1 MIAFRSVDW
10 IGLDWSGLP
19 RLFFPRIARSV
30 TTRPNAANWP
40 VLDRYP
46 SQLLW
51 PGWSAEGHLDS
62 HAAYMYAPWNSVV
75 MALGVSWR
83 LVDDETRHKTTP
95 CMLSRAFSFS
105 SQSGHRKA
113 KASASV
119 WQDTRPFPNIL
130 FFQPKKP
137 HPSRPPSNP
146 VAYGI
151 SLENPILALQR
162 AKASTVVILTMRRV
176 TLARQQPRKETSIC
190 TSVAQLRACPSPL
203 PANSRRARGRTE

>member
-1 MIAFRSVDW
+1 MREKSSYKTCITEDTRDRSRAAIRRSGHDTWWMIAFRSVDW

-95 CMLSRAFSFS
+95 CMLSRASRSRPNRAIEKRKRQRPYGRTRDLFLTYFSF
-105 SQSGHRKA
+105 
-113 KASASV
+113 
-119 WQDTRPFPNIL
+119 
-130 FFQPKKP
+130 
-137 HPSRPPSNP
+137 NP
-146 VAYGI
+146 R
-151 SLENPILALQR
+151 NPIHPALQ
-162 AKASTVVILTMRRV
+162 AI
-176 TLARQQPRKETSIC
+176 
-190 TSVAQLRACPSPL
+190 QLLMVSHSRIPFLPS
-203 PANSRRARGRTE
+203 SG